1 MKSLRCA
8 FLTAF
13 TVVCLAAPA
22 RANWLPA
29 PTDDVTAA
37 TRLNPTQL
45 DCFKQYG
52 GYQNPQTGQWMMSG
66 TETVMFTAIDA
77 VYRCVAQRTGRPV
90 IPFLHENIY
99 YR

>member
-1 MKSLRCA
+1 MKSMRFA
-8 FLTAF
+8 FLTAV
-13 TVVCLAAPA
+13 TVVCLAASA

-29 PTDDVTAA
+29 PIDDVTAA
-37 TRLNPTQL
+37 TSLNPIQL

-52 GYQNPQTGQWMMSG
+52 AYQTAQGKWMMTG

-90 IPFLHENIY
+90 VPFLHENVY

>member
-1 MKSLRCA
+1 MKSTFA
-8 FLTAF
+8 AA
-13 TVVCLAAPA
+13 VVILCLLAPA
-22 RANWLPA
+22 HAKWLPA

-37 TRLNPTQL
+37 TRLNPIQL
-45 DCFKQYG
+45 ECFKQFG
-52 GYQNPQTGQWMMSG
+52 GYQNPQTGKWMMTG

-90 IPFLHENIY
+90 APFLRENLY